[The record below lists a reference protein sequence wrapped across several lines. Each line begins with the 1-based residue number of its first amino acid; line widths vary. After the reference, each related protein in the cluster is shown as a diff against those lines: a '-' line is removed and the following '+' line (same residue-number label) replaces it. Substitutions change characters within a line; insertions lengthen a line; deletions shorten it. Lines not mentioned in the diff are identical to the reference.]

1 MSATGPAASRG
12 LARAAPS
19 PGEAVATAPAL
30 RLALS
35 RQEAESTGALLR
47 VVSDASRLQLLS
59 LIHNSRDGEAR
70 VADLARALDLRS
82 PTVSYHLRML
92 GEAGVVSRDPRGRDV
107 WYSIVPQRLASI
119 ADLLR

>member
-1 MSATGPAASRG
+1 M
-12 LARAAPS
+12 
-19 PGEAVATAPAL
+19 
-30 RLALS
+30 S

-70 VADLARALDLRS
+70 VADLARALGLRS

-107 WYSIVPQRLASI
+107 WYSIVPERLASI